1 MKRIILFTCV
11 TLLITNFLFGLLLS
25 SYEWFNVLLSSGIII
40 LFGIFMLLIGIL
52 QLKDGFRLSLYVLYP
67 ILGFIEL
74 VLSLFSPNRITD
86 NWVII
91 VITLIVVFQL
101 ILLFIAK
108 VISNRIQNG
117 RYIIN
122 EQNEN

>member
-1 MKRIILFTCV
+1 MKRIVLFTCT

-52 QLKDGFRLSLYVLYP
+52 QLKDGFKSSLYVLYP

-74 VLSLFSPNRITD
+74 ILSLFSPNKIMD

-91 VITLIVVFQL
+91 VLTLIVVFQL
-101 ILLFIAK
+101 ILLFITK

>member
-25 SYEWFNVLLSSGIII
+25 SYEWLNVLLCSGIII

-52 QLKDGFRLSLYVLYP
+52 QLKDGFKSSLYVLYP

-74 VLSLFSPNRITD
+74 ILSLFSPNKIMD

-91 VITLIVVFQL
+91 VLTLIVVFQL
-101 ILLFIAK
+101 ILLFITK

>member
-1 MKRIILFTCV
+1 MKRIVLFTCT
-11 TLLITNFLFGLLLS
+11 TLLVTNFLFGLLLS
-25 SYEWFNVLLSSGIII
+25 SYEWLNMLLSSGIII
-40 LFGIFMLLIGIL
+40 LFGIFMSLIGIV
-52 QLKDGFRLSLYVLYP
+52 QLKDGFKSSLYVLYP

-74 VLSLFSPNRITD
+74 VLSLFSPNRIMD

-91 VITLIVVFQL
+91 VLTLIVVFQL
-101 ILLFIAK
+101 ILLFITK